1 METYFIIISIQA
13 PLCPKPPDTPEE
25 GKRDFFPKAIGLEP
39 HKLCAINS
47 EDVEI
52 KCHSFLSIF
61 IENFSYGRNATNG
74 KELCDGEKKK
84 DSKAPAMNCFNE
96 TFEMEVITELE
107 DLCHGEFQC
116 TYTIPTV
123 PLDPICDGMKREARI
138 EFSCGK
144 SFQCM
149 AVSYAIKT
157 Q

>member
-1 METYFIIISIQA
+1 
-13 PLCPKPPDTPEE
+13 
-25 GKRDFFPKAIGLEP
+25 
-39 HKLCAINS
+39 
-47 EDVEI
+47 
-52 KCHSFLSIF
+52 
-61 IENFSYGRNATNG
+61 
-74 KELCDGEKKK
+74 
-84 DSKAPAMNCFNE
+84 MNCFNE

-157 Q
+157 HSEMPLVGGISSLELCLYDMKELT